1 LLNHTFTLFS
11 YQWGW
16 INCNNHLNYAW
27 ILIHLDQK
35 KLKTEKCW
43 SSSLWLQTW
52 APNHKNLPQKFK
64 MTMWHHHHCCN
75 LHEKHYNVI
84 CCFYYHCYSTWRW
97 WQWGW
102 ALIVENGK
110 PMKAHIFDGDGVCNW
125 QFFCQIVF
133 VVAHQHKNT
142 LRISYLKMPKKIQRC
157 HVLGYGG
164 PLKFFKF
171 GWLLGLCL
179 ATKLYTHR
187 GVTLLNYKDPPSH
200 LSSNFEIHMPPFGS
214 IPKGVTMNKWEH
226 IIQNHLRIL
235 FNLKSKPKW
244 VSYCKSTH
252 VANYYPFS
260 TTTFPMLKQKLI

>member
-1 LLNHTFTLFS
+1 MKMMTVGMGLDCWEWEAHESSHLWWWWCLQLAIFLP
-11 YQWGW
+11 
-16 INCNNHLNYAW
+16 NCFCCCTSTQEHLT
-27 ILIHLDQK
+27 HF
-35 KLKTEKCW
+35 
-43 SSSLWLQTW
+43 
-52 APNHKNLPQKFK
+52 LPKD
-64 MTMWHHHHCCN
+64 
-75 LHEKHYNVI
+75 
-84 CCFYYHCYSTWRW
+84 
-97 WQWGW
+97 
-102 ALIVENGK
+102 A
-110 PMKAHIFDGDGVCNW
+110 
-125 QFFCQIVF
+125 
-133 VVAHQHKNT
+133 
-142 LRISYLKMPKKIQRC
+142 KKIQRC

-214 IPKGVTMNKWEH
+214 IPKGGTMNKWEH